1 MDLNDL
7 IKKSQVNTESSA
19 DQAQQ
24 TPKKETKGRKNRG
37 QTLNNYEEH
46 KKNLRV
52 FRHTEQP
59 GEFNAKLIERV
70 AGEVIEDNKEN
81 FKELYKLTCD
91 SILEQFLAE
100 NEELVK
106 KHPYNWY
113 KRLLIQLKKNTPK
126 IYPDDIDKCL
136 IIWDALKELLNTIGL
151 YITYEAFEMLTNIYK
166 YQLKD
171 RQELSPKYREFLKK
185 IEIDTNTALIGEL
198 SYNPYNQTN
207 KIFLAK
213 VHGII
218 EKTEPKQIEVHHDI
232 RNYNNLPMFNEG
244 QNE

>member
-7 IKKSQVNTESSA
+7 IKKSQVNTDSSA

-37 QTLNNYEEH
+37 QTLSNYEEY
-46 KKNLRV
+46 KKDLRV

-59 GEFNAKLIERV
+59 EKFNSDLIERV
-70 AGEVIEDNKEN
+70 SGEIVEDSSEN
-81 FKELYKLTCD
+81 FEELYKLTCD
-91 SILEQFLAE
+91 SILTQFIEE
-100 NEELVK
+100 NTELVK

-126 IYPDDIDKCL
+126 IYPDEIDKCF
-136 IIWDALKELLNTIGL
+136 IVWDALKELLNTIGL

-185 IEIDTNTALIGEL
+185 IEIDSNTALIGEL

-213 VHGII
+213 VHGIV

>member
-37 QTLNNYEEH
+37 QTLTSYENFKQEY
-46 KKNLRV
+46 KT
-52 FRHTEQP
+52 FRRIEQP
-59 GEFNAKLIERV
+59 EHFNSDLIERV
-70 AGEVIEDNKEN
+70 SGEIVEDSAEN
-81 FKELYKLTCD
+81 FEELYKLTCD
-91 SILEQFLAE
+91 SILTQFIEE
-100 NEELVK
+100 NAELVK

-136 IIWDALKELLNTIGL
+136 IVWEQLKELLNSIGL
-151 YITYEAFEMLTNIYK
+151 YITYEAFEQLTSIYK

-171 RQELSPKYREFLKK
+171 RQKLNPKYSDFLKK
-185 IEIDTNTALIGEL
+185 IEIDSNTALIGEL

>member
-1 MDLNDL
+1 MDLSDL
-7 IKKSQVNTESSA
+7 IKKSQMNTESCA

-24 TPKKETKGRKNRG
+24 SPKKETKGRKNRG
-37 QTLNNYEEH
+37 QTLNNYEEY
-46 KKNLRV
+46 KKDLRV

-59 GEFNAKLIERV
+59 GEFNSELIERV
-70 AGEVIEDNKEN
+70 TGEVIEDNKEN

-91 SILEQFLAE
+91 SILEQFLAD

-126 IYPDDIDKCL
+126 IYPDEIDKCV
-136 IIWDALKELLNTIGL
+136 IVWDALKELLNTIGL

-171 RQELSPKYREFLKK
+171 RQKLSPKYSEFLKK
-185 IEIDTNTALIGEL
+185 IEIDSNTALIGEL

>member
-1 MDLNDL
+1 MDLSDL
-7 IKKSQVNTESSA
+7 IKQSQVNTESSA

-24 TPKKETKGRKNRG
+24 TQKKETKGRKNRG
-37 QTLNNYEEH
+37 QTLKSYENFKQEY
-46 KKNLRV
+46 KT
-52 FRHTEQP
+52 FRRIEQP
-59 GEFNAKLIERV
+59 EKFNSDLIERV
-70 AGEVIEDNKEN
+70 SGEIVEDSAEN
-81 FKELYKLTCD
+81 FEELYKLTCD
-91 SILEQFLAE
+91 SILNQFIEE
-100 NEELVK
+100 NAELVK

-136 IIWDALKELLNTIGL
+136 IVWEQLKELLNSIGL
-151 YITYEAFEMLTNIYK
+151 YITYEAFEQLTSIYK

-171 RQELSPKYREFLKK
+171 RQKLNPKYSDFLKK
-185 IEIDTNTALIGEL
+185 IEIDSNTALIGEL

>member
-24 TPKKETKGRKNRG
+24 APKKETKGRKNRG
-37 QTLNNYEEH
+37 QTLKNYENFKQEY
-46 KKNLRV
+46 KT
-52 FRHTEQP
+52 FRRIEQP
-59 GEFNAKLIERV
+59 EQFNSDLIERFS
-70 AGEVIEDNKEN
+70 GEIVEDSAEN
-81 FKELYKLTCD
+81 FEELYKLTCD
-91 SILEQFLAE
+91 SILEQFIAD

-136 IIWDALKELLNTIGL
+136 IVWEQLKELLNSIGL
-151 YITYEAFEMLTNIYK
+151 YITYEAFEQLTSIYK

-171 RQELSPKYREFLKK
+171 RQKLSPKYSEFLKK
-185 IEIDTNTALIGEL
+185 IEIDSNTALIGEL